1 MMTNMAAL
9 SLVNS
14 HMFRFPNMKNY
25 LKGTVQFL
33 EGRIVKLPSD
43 PFKSLILKSL
53 VNGHFELPVFLG
65 SGQEVIPFL
74 FDTGASFVTMPAS
87 EYYKIPKSNKR
98 ETGTSVVSIADGS
111 NISLSTAILKE
122 FAIGPWKLSNVKV
135 GYCESCEPLLGMS
148 AIRNFRYDYNSK
160 GELHTLTIRAKQ

>member
-1 MMTNMAAL
+1 MA
-9 SLVNS
+9 
-14 HMFRFPNMKNY
+14 
-25 LKGTVQFL
+25 
-33 EGRIVKLPSD
+33 
-43 PFKSLILKSL
+43 ILKL
-53 VNGHFELPVFLG
+53 HFHGVHRN
-65 SGQEVIPFL
+65 VVRCNK
-74 FDTGASFVTMPAS
+74 D
-87 EYYKIPKSNKR
+87 KIPKSNKR